1 MMVRGR
7 FRLPLAVLAAVTGS
21 VGLAAAAV
29 QGQNQI
35 VAPAPFLQ
43 LAQEAPTQAQLMT
56 QGAPLY
62 VRNCAP
68 CHGPAGQGG
77 DGPKLAGNAFV
88 ANEGGVI
95 TQIFNGNEDHGM
107 PPFRDL
113 LKDGEIAAIVTY
125 VRNSF
130 GNSGGGA
137 TLPAKVAA
145 TR

>member
-1 MMVRGR
+1 MMMRGR
-7 FRLPLAVLAAVTGS
+7 LGLAVAVLAAIGGS

-29 QGQNQI
+29 QGQNQV
-35 VAPAPFLQ
+35 VAPKPFVQ
-43 LAQEAPTQAQLMT
+43 LAQAAPTQAQLMT
-56 QGAPLY
+56 AGTPLY
-62 VRNCAP
+62 LRNCAP

-88 ANEGGVI
+88 AGEGAVI
-95 TQIFNGNEDHGM
+95 SQILNGYEEHGM
-107 PPFRDL
+107 PPFREV
-113 LKDGEIAAIVTY
+113 LKDDEIAAIVTF

-130 GNSGGGA
+130 GNTGGGA